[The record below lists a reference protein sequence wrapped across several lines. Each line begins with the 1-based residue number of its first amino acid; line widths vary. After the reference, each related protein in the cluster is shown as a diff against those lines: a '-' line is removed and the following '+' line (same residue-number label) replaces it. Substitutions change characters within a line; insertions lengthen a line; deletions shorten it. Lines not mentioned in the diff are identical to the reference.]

1 LLFVFAL
8 FCCLF
13 FCFCS
18 FFCFLLFLFLTR
30 VINVCN
36 VIKRFNKNF
45 WKKFFGESRIEVT
58 RDSSNPS
65 IVFQVFFSRSKVIM
79 EKTVFKRFKTTIL
92 SIKKPKNRQDKKK
105 PSKRVSLQDE

>member
-1 LLFVFAL
+1 LE
-8 FCCLF
+8 
-13 FCFCS
+13 
-18 FFCFLLFLFLTR
+18 
-30 VINVCN
+30 N
-36 VIKRFNKNF
+36 
-45 WKKFFGESRIEVT
+45 FFGESRIEVT

-92 SIKKPKNRQDKKK
+92 SIKRPSQAAKPQQKPKNRQDKKK